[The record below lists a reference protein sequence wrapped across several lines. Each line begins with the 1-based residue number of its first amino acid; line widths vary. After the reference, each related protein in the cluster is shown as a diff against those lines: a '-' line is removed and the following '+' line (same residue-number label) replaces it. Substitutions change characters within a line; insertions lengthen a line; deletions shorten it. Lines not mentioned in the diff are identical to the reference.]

1 MKFIKL
7 IFVVKSEYQTEL
19 INVDHISR
27 VLNVSGSWYVGL
39 QGQEYTKLLSRVS
52 ERILLDFIQANKIG

>member
-39 QGQEYTKLLSRVS
+39 QGQNYTKLVARVS
-52 ERILLDFIQANKIG
+52 EKVLLDFIQANKID

>member
-39 QGQEYTKLLSRVS
+39 QGQGHTKLLSRVS
-52 ERILLDFIQANKIG
+52 EKILLDFINANKVD

>member
-1 MKFIKL
+1 MKFIEL
-7 IFVVKSEYQTEL
+7 IFVVKSESQTEL

-52 ERILLDFIQANKIG
+52 EKILLDFINSNKID

>member
-7 IFVVKSEYQTEL
+7 IFVVKGEYQTEL

-39 QGQEYTKLLSRVS
+39 QGQEYTKLLSLAS
-52 ERILLDFIQANKIG
+52 ERILLNFIQANKID

>member
-52 ERILLDFIQANKIG
+52 EKKLLDFIQANRID

>member
-7 IFVVKSEYQTEL
+7 IFVVKGEYQAEM

-27 VLNVSGSWYVGL
+27 VLNVSGSWYIGL
-39 QGQEYTKLLSRVS
+39 QGQGHTKLLSRAS
-52 ERILLDFIQANKIG
+52 EKVLLDFIRANRID

>member
-39 QGQEYTKLLSRVS
+39 QGQGHTKLLSRVS
-52 ERILLDFIQANKIG
+52 ERVLLDFIQANKID

>member
-7 IFVVKSEYQTEL
+7 IFVVKGEYQAEM

-52 ERILLDFIQANKIG
+52 EKILLDLINSNKVG

>member
-1 MKFIKL
+1 MKFIE
-7 IFVVKSEYQTEL
+7 ITFVVKDGYQTEL

-39 QGQEYTKLLSRVS
+39 LGQGYTKLLSRLS
-52 ERILLDFIQANKIG
+52 EKEVLDIIQDNRID